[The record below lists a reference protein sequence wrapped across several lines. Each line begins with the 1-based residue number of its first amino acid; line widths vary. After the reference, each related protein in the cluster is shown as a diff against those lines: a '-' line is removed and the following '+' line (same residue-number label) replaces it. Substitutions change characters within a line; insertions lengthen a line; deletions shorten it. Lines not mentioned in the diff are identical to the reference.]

1 MYRDSGTYVV
11 QGTGVSSPRDDTL
24 VRKDN
29 TCSDS
34 SASSMFISKIC
45 WYSYQ
50 FQWGGFISVACLFFS
65 TLEIRGLRP
74 YPMVQGCAGAKSGSR
89 EWAWPRCWGYGRRAL
104 AICVHL
110 ELGFVSGWI
119 HDTLTW
125 DRRCRSQS
133 TISCSV
139 GIRYVSTVLPSF
151 PERWTFEW
159 LFWFLVLNTHIA
171 L

>member
-34 SASSMFISKIC
+34 SASSMFIDMLIQLS
-45 WYSYQ
+45 
-50 FQWGGFISVACLFFS
+50 FSVRWVYFCRLSFFS

-89 EWAWPRCWGYGRRAL
+89 E
-104 AICVHL
+104 
-110 ELGFVSGWI
+110 
-119 HDTLTW
+119 
-125 DRRCRSQS
+125 
-133 TISCSV
+133 
-139 GIRYVSTVLPSF
+139 
-151 PERWTFEW
+151 
-159 LFWFLVLNTHIA
+159 
-171 L
+171 